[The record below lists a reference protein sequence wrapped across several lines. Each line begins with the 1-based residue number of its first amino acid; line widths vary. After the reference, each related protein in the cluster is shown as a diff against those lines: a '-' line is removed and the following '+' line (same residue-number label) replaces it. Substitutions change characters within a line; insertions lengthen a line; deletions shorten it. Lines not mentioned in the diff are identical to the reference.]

1 MPQFSSGLG
10 GALHEMLLLGR
21 QLTADQM
28 TAAGLVTAAFMPG
41 KLLEEVIPRLKRA
54 CSQANPGLI
63 MNKLLLKQHQSN
75 QVKQRMKIVY
85 EKHEESWIG
94 DHYQSSTKPGGKTS
108 INHYQYLH

>member
-75 QVKQRMKIVY
+75 QVKSEN
-85 EKHEESWIG
+85 EKHKETRLGE
-94 DHYQSSTKPGGKTS
+94 HY
-108 INHYQYLH
+108 

>member
-1 MPQFSSGLG
+1 MTMPQFSSGLG

-28 TAAGLVTAAFMPG
+28 AAAGLVTAAFMPG
-41 KLLEEVIPRLKRA
+41 KLLEEVIPRLKKA

-75 QVKQRMKIVY
+75 QVKLEN
-85 EKHEESWIG
+85 EKHKETKIG

-108 INHYQYLH
+108 INHYQ